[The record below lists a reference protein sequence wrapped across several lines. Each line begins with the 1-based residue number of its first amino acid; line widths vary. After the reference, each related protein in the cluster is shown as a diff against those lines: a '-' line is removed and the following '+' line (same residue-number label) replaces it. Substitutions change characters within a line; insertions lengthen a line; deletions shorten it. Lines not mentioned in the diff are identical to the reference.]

1 MTIIATLVGV
11 VLILVALRDIF
22 QQLFNP
28 SGRGSLSRSL
38 MRIVWGL
45 FRLIASR
52 RPTWLGIAG
61 PFVFL
66 SVILTWVTLLAVG
79 WALILWPQM
88 PENFLYQTG
97 LDPSD
102 NSGFISALYV
112 SVTTLTTL
120 GYGDIVPTS
129 WWLRVLQPLQALTGF
144 AILTTSVT
152 WLLSIYPAI
161 SQRRTFAKD
170 VYLIRESEPQTGN
183 VIEKMSPDAATQMLG
198 DLISRLLTIDGNF
211 NQFPITYYFH
221 ESDERASLAGAL
233 PYLAWLAERGSA
245 EHHPASVRFRA
256 KTLRGAIRDISSN
269 LGTDFLDLPSAPV
282 GKVLEAYARDHF
294 RASRYEET

>member
-1 MTIIATLVGV
+1 MTIIATLIGV
-11 VLILVALRDIF
+11 ALILVALRDIF

-28 SGRGSLSRSL
+28 SGGGSLSRTL

-52 RPTWLGIAG
+52 RPSWLGIVG

-66 SVILTWVTLLAVG
+66 SVLTTWLSLLAVG

-88 PENFLYQTG
+88 PENLLYQTG
-97 LDPSD
+97 LDPSE
-102 NSGFISALYV
+102 NGGFISALYV
-112 SVTTLTTL
+112 SMTTLATL

-129 WWLRVLQPLQALTGF
+129 WWLRILQPLQALTGF
-144 AILTTSVT
+144 AILTTAVT

-161 SQRRTFAKD
+161 SQRRTCAKD
-170 VYLIRESEPQTGN
+170 VHLIRESEPETGN
-183 VIEKMSPDAATQMLG
+183 VIEKMSPDIATELLG
-198 DLISRLLTIDGNF
+198 DLTSRLVAIDGKF

-221 ESDERASLAGAL
+221 ENDERTSLAGAL
-233 PYLAWLAERGSA
+233 PYLAWLAERAGDQ
-245 EHHPASVRFRA
+245 HHTAGVWFRA
-256 KTLRGAIRDISSN
+256 GTLRGAIRDISSN
-269 LGTDFLDLPSAPV
+269 LGSSFLDLPSAPV

-294 RASRYEET
+294 RASSLDA

>member
-1 MTIIATLVGV
+1 MWLPRGGNQITVIATLVGV
-11 VLILVALRDIF
+11 ALILVALRDIF

-28 SGRGSLSRSL
+28 SGGGSLSRSL
-38 MRIVWGL
+38 MRVVWGL

-52 RPTWLGIAG
+52 MPTWLGIAG

-97 LDPSD
+97 LDPSQS
-102 NSGFISALYV
+102 SGFISALYV

-129 WWLRVLQPLQALTGF
+129 WWLRVPQPLQALTGF

-170 VYLIRESEPQTGN
+170 VNLIRESEPQTGN
-183 VIEKMSPDAATQMLG
+183 VVEKLSPDTATE
-198 DLISRLLTIDGNF
+198 LL
-211 NQFPITYYFH
+211 
-221 ESDERASLAGAL
+221 
-233 PYLAWLAERGSA
+233 
-245 EHHPASVRFRA
+245 
-256 KTLRGAIRDISSN
+256 RD
-269 LGTDFLDLPSAPV
+269 
-282 GKVLEAYARDHF
+282 
-294 RASRYEET
+294 